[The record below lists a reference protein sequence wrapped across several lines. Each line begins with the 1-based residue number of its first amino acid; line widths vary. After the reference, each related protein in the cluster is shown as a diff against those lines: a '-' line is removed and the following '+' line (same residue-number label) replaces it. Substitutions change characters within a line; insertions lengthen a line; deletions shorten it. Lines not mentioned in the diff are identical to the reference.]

1 MTPEQKFL
9 TKLVFVVL
17 LLFVCFGAG
26 FYVRDVQADRDTNA
40 VKLDASEARNKAH
53 EEFEAKIETR
63 DADHRQLVA
72 DYQALHLSSSQAF
85 NEKLA
90 ENSRLAS
97 DLGVARG
104 MSLRGFSCPSPAAA
118 QPDAASGMAADN
130 APVLSGETRQLV
142 FDLRA
147 DIETERAISRGWRD
161 YAAYLDAQI
170 REHQRLH
177 HSVK

>member
-1 MTPEQKFL
+1 MTPEQKLL

-17 LLFVCFGAG
+17 LLFACFGAG

-72 DYQALHLSSSQAF
+72 DYQALQLTSSQAF

-90 ENSRLAS
+90 ENSRLAA

-104 MSLRGFSCPSPAAA
+104 MRLVGTRCPDPAAGG
-118 QPDAASGMAADN
+118 PVAAPGMAADDGIL
-130 APVLSGETRQLV
+130 LSGETRRSV

-147 DIETERAISRGWRD
+147 DILKERELKVGWRN
-161 YAAYLDAQI
+161 YAAYLDAEI
-170 REHQRLH
+170 RKHQLQH
-177 HSVK
+177 HPVK